1 MKYIYK
7 IFAAAMLACMG
18 AVSCTTFDDTEIQ
31 EAIKDLN
38 DRVTALETAVSE
50 NVAAIQSM
58 VSLGSVQSF
67 SINEETGKVE
77 ITLTDGKKLSFD
89 MTGYSLITVEKD
101 EAGEY

>member
-1 MKYIYK
+1 MKYIYR
-7 IFAAAMLACMG
+7 IFAAVMLACMG
-18 AVSCTTFDDTEIQ
+18 TVSCATFDDTEIQ

-67 SINEETGKVE
+67 SFNEETGKVE

-89 MTGYSLITVEKD
+89 MRQESITGLFALMV
-101 EAGEY
+101 